1 MDPFCISI
9 PNFVKMGKPLRRYHR
24 DFCDFQDGVC
34 RLLDFQKFK
43 ILTIHPVRRLV
54 KFNQDRS
61 NGRRYMV
68 I

>member
-1 MDPFCISI
+1 
-9 PNFVKMGKPLRRYHR
+9 MGKPLRRYHR

-43 ILTIHPVRRLV
+43 ILTIHPVPGANVRHLI